1 MELTDLNLAIAHYG
15 HAGDLRG
22 MENCLQH
29 SLQPTVLLKAIY
41 TSKQY
46 QILPRVFPLLR
57 IAGEISVPF
66 DKVEF
71 DQLLLAV
78 CLDLYKR
85 GDQTGFE
92 TCLSAGKFQVND
104 FLHFILN
111 QKEEALRCFSTLIN
125 QYKIGLFD
133 VIVERDDVFFFHLYF
148 ETIDLESPSYSECAT
163 LARAGAINILSSMN
177 VAEVEEASDCCI
189 RFILPS
195 VSPYRE
201 RREKQLRL
209 VIYLKSTFG
218 FSSNVEDFFYVL
230 FKRKRKLQTYFLLQA
245 GFKPSEEMMQKLKAK
260 NQAFYSEIFEEDV

>member
-1 MELTDLNLAIAHYG
+1 MEPTDLNLAIAHYA
-15 HAGDLRG
+15 HAGDLQG
-22 MENCLQH
+22 MENCLQC
-29 SLQPTVLLKAIY
+29 SLQPTALLKAIY

-66 DKVEF
+66 DKVQF

-85 GDQTGFE
+85 RDQTGFE
-92 TCLSAGKFQVND
+92 TCLSVGKLQVDD

-125 QYKIGLFD
+125 QYKFDLFSA
-133 VIVERDDVFFFHLYF
+133 IMERDDVFFFQLYLQATGV
-148 ETIDLESPSYSECAT
+148 EWPTYSEYAT
-163 LARAGAINILSSMN
+163 LARTGAINILRFIG

-195 VSPYRE
+195 ISPHRE

-209 VIYLKSTFG
+209 VMYFKSKFG
-218 FSSNVEDFFYVL
+218 FSSNVADFFVDSFGPGNEL
-230 FKRKRKLQTYFLLQA
+230 ELCFLLQA
-245 GFKPSEEMMQKLKAK
+245 GFKPSEEMMQRLKAK
-260 NQAFYSEIFEEDV
+260 NQALYRKIFEEDV